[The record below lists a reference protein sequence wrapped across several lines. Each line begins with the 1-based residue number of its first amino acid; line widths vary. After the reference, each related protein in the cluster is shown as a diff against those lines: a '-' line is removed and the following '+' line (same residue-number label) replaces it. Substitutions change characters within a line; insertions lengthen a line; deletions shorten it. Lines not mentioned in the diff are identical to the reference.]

1 MTEFFD
7 KPKGLKDDHLEWL
20 DDFRESGHHNMYDAP
35 RFIMAHFGLNKQDA
49 FKYVE
54 YWMATY
60 KDRHVKKGIEKLTSA
75 YKELKAKE
83 ENNE

>member
-1 MTEFFD
+1 
-7 KPKGLKDDHLEWL
+7 
-20 DDFRESGHHNMYDAP
+20 MYEAP
-35 RFIMAHFGLNKQDA
+35 RFMMAHFGLNKQDA

-60 KDRHVKKGIEKLTSA
+60 KDRHVKKGIEQLNKLIA
-75 YKELKAKE
+75 PQGFHKE